1 MITLKS
7 KSEIEVMREC
17 GSRLA
22 KILSDLAEL
31 ASPGRTTKQLD
42 GIFARM
48 LQKEGL
54 KSAFKGYRGYEY
66 NICASVNS
74 EVVHGIPNDRKLQG
88 GDILSL
94 DVGAILDGLYTDMAI
109 TVPIGII
116 TTDAADLIQT
126 TQESLEEAIKMCSP
140 GFRVGDVSFTIE
152 QYIKLAGYSS
162 VEGYTGHGIGRSLHE
177 DPKIP
182 NQGIPNTGIE
192 LQEGLVIAIEPV
204 VAAGNPETITL
215 NDCWTVVT
223 KDDSLAAHFE
233 HTVAI
238 TSEGPLVLTAV
249 K

>member
-1 MITLKS
+1 MIILKS
-7 KSEIEVMREC
+7 KSEIEVMKEC
-17 GSRLA
+17 GKRLA
-22 KILSDLAEL
+22 KVLSELAEL

-74 EVVHGIPNDRKLQG
+74 EVIHGIPNDRKLVG

-94 DVGAILDGLYTDMAI
+94 DVGAILDGFNTDMAI
-109 TVPIGII
+109 TIPIGTT
-116 TTDAADLIQT
+116 TTDASDLIQT
-126 TQESLEEAIKMCSP
+126 TKEALTEAIKLCSP

-152 QYIKLAGYSS
+152 QYVKLAGYSV
-162 VEGYTGHGIGRSLHE
+162 VEGYTGHGIGRTLHE

-192 LQEGLVIAIEPV
+192 LQEGMVIAIEPV
-204 VAAGNPETITL
+204 VVAGNPETLVL

-223 KDDSLAAHFE
+223 RDDSLAAHFE

-238 TSEGPLVLTAV
+238 TSEGPVVLTAV